1 MNYNYSFHKKISKPL
16 YIFLRKT
23 NIRKR
28 LNGVM
33 GCPMG
38 KTKKTLLIAGFILCA
53 QFCFAKQISFQI
65 IQHDDK
71 TQDVTEQSLVL
82 EDEMLNYFFE
92 TGYIVTNSPTVVSE
106 SDENDV
112 VLYNK
117 AMGDAYE
124 GSSDYFI
131 QVKLFYNNSLRQIDW
146 SIASV
151 ATGNK
156 IKESS
161 IKGSVTAADEKGMK
175 KLSSELMSEI
185 YNILKKTKA

>member
-1 MNYNYSFHKKISKPL
+1 
-16 YIFLRKT
+16 
-23 NIRKR
+23 
-28 LNGVM
+28 
-33 GCPMG
+33 MG
-38 KTKKTLLIAGFILCA
+38 KTRKLLLIAGLLLCA
-53 QFCFAKQISFQI
+53 QFCFAKQVSFQI

-71 TQDVTEQSLVL
+71 TQNVTEQSLVL
-82 EDEMLNYFFE
+82 EDEMLNSFFE

-112 VLYNK
+112 ILYNK
-117 AMGDAYE
+117 ALGDAYE

-131 QVKLFYNNSLRQIDW
+131 QVKLFYNNSLKQIDW

-175 KLSSELMSEI
+175 KISSRLMSEI
-185 YNILKKTKA
+185 YDILKKTKA

>member
-1 MNYNYSFHKKISKPL
+1 
-16 YIFLRKT
+16 
-23 NIRKR
+23 
-28 LNGVM
+28 
-33 GCPMG
+33 MG
-38 KTKKTLLIAGFILCA
+38 KTRKILLIAGLLLCA
-53 QFCFAKQISFQI
+53 QVCFAKQVSFQI
-65 IQHDDK
+65 IQHDEK
-71 TQDVTEQSLVL
+71 TQNVTEQSLVI
-82 EDEMLNYFFE
+82 EDEMLNSFFE

-112 VLYNK
+112 ILYNK

-124 GSSDYFI
+124 GLSDYFI

-161 IKGSVTAADEKGMK
+161 ITGSVTAADEKGMK
-175 KLSSELMSEI
+175 KLSSKLMSEI
-185 YNILKKTKA
+185 FDILKKTKA

>member
-1 MNYNYSFHKKISKPL
+1 
-16 YIFLRKT
+16 
-23 NIRKR
+23 
-28 LNGVM
+28 
-33 GCPMG
+33 MG
-38 KTKKTLLIAGFILCA
+38 KTRKILLITGLLLCA
-53 QFCFAKQISFQI
+53 QVCFAKQVSFQI

-71 TQDVTEQSLVL
+71 TQNVTEQSLVI
-82 EDEMLNYFFE
+82 EDEMLNSFFE

-112 VLYNK
+112 ILYNK

-161 IKGSVTAADEKGMK
+161 ITGSVTAADEKGMK
-175 KLSSELMSEI
+175 KLSSKLMSEI
-185 YNILKKTKA
+185 FDILKKTKA

>member
-1 MNYNYSFHKKISKPL
+1 
-16 YIFLRKT
+16 
-23 NIRKR
+23 
-28 LNGVM
+28 
-33 GCPMG
+33 MG
-38 KTKKTLLIAGFILCA
+38 KTRKILLIAGFLLCA
-53 QFCFAKQISFQI
+53 QVCFAKQVSFQI

-71 TQDVTEQSLVL
+71 TQNVTEQSLVI
-82 EDEMLNYFFE
+82 EDEMLNSFFE

-112 VLYNK
+112 ILYNK
-117 AMGDAYE
+117 ALGDAYE

-131 QVKLFYNNSLRQIDW
+131 QVKLFYNNSLKQIDW

-175 KLSSELMSEI
+175 KISSRLMSEI
-185 YNILKKTKA
+185 YDILKKTKA

>member
-1 MNYNYSFHKKISKPL
+1 
-16 YIFLRKT
+16 
-23 NIRKR
+23 
-28 LNGVM
+28 
-33 GCPMG
+33 MG
-38 KTKKTLLIAGFILCA
+38 KTRKILLIAGLLLCA
-53 QFCFAKQISFQI
+53 QVCFAKQVSFQI

-71 TQDVTEQSLVL
+71 TQNVTEQSLVI
-82 EDEMLNYFFE
+82 EDEMLNSFFE

-112 VLYNK
+112 ILYNK

-161 IKGSVTAADEKGMK
+161 ITGSVTAADEKGMK
-175 KLSSELMSEI
+175 KLSSKLMSEI
-185 YNILKKTKA
+185 FDILKKTKA

>member
-1 MNYNYSFHKKISKPL
+1 
-16 YIFLRKT
+16 
-23 NIRKR
+23 
-28 LNGVM
+28 
-33 GCPMG
+33 MG
-38 KTKKTLLIAGFILCA
+38 KTRKLLLIAGLLLCA
-53 QFCFAKQISFQI
+53 QFCFAKQVSFQI

-71 TQDVTEQSLVL
+71 TQNVTEQSLVL
-82 EDEMLNYFFE
+82 EDEMLNSFFE

-112 VLYNK
+112 ILYNK
-117 AMGDAYE
+117 ALGDAYE

-131 QVKLFYNNSLRQIDW
+131 QVKLFYNNSLKQIDW

-161 IKGSVTAADEKGMK
+161 ITGSVTAADEKGMK
-175 KLSSELMSEI
+175 KLSSKLMSEI
-185 YNILKKTKA
+185 FDILKKTKA

>member
-1 MNYNYSFHKKISKPL
+1 
-16 YIFLRKT
+16 
-23 NIRKR
+23 
-28 LNGVM
+28 
-33 GCPMG
+33 MG
-38 KTKKTLLIAGFILCA
+38 KTRKLLLIAGLLLCA
-53 QFCFAKQISFQI
+53 QFCFAKQVSFQI

-71 TQDVTEQSLVL
+71 TQNVTEQSLVL
-82 EDEMLNYFFE
+82 EDEMLNSFFE

-112 VLYNK
+112 ILYNK
-117 AMGDAYE
+117 ALGDAYE

-131 QVKLFYNNSLRQIDW
+131 QVKLFYNNSLKQIDW

-161 IKGSVTAADEKGMK
+161 ITGSVTAADEKGMK
-175 KLSSELMSEI
+175 KISSRLMSEI
-185 YNILKKTKA
+185 YDILKKTKA

>member
-1 MNYNYSFHKKISKPL
+1 
-16 YIFLRKT
+16 
-23 NIRKR
+23 
-28 LNGVM
+28 
-33 GCPMG
+33 MG
-38 KTKKTLLIAGFILCA
+38 KTRKILLIAGLLLCA
-53 QFCFAKQISFQI
+53 QVCFAKQVSFQI

-71 TQDVTEQSLVL
+71 TQNVTEQSLVI
-82 EDEMLNYFFE
+82 EDEMLNSFFE

-112 VLYNK
+112 ILYNK

-161 IKGSVTAADEKGMK
+161 ITGSVTAADEKGMK
-175 KLSSELMSEI
+175 KISSKLMSEI
-185 YNILKKTKA
+185 YDILKKTKA

>member
-1 MNYNYSFHKKISKPL
+1 
-16 YIFLRKT
+16 
-23 NIRKR
+23 
-28 LNGVM
+28 
-33 GCPMG
+33 MG
-38 KTKKTLLIAGFILCA
+38 KTRKILLIAGLLLCA
-53 QFCFAKQISFQI
+53 QVCFAKQVSFQI

-71 TQDVTEQSLVL
+71 TQNVTEQSLVI
-82 EDEMLNYFFE
+82 EDEMLNSFFE

-112 VLYNK
+112 ILYNK

-131 QVKLFYNNSLRQIDW
+131 QVKLFYNNSLKQIDW

-161 IKGSVTAADEKGMK
+161 ITGSVTAADEKGMK
-175 KLSSELMSEI
+175 KLSSKLMSEI
-185 YNILKKTKA
+185 FDILKKTKA